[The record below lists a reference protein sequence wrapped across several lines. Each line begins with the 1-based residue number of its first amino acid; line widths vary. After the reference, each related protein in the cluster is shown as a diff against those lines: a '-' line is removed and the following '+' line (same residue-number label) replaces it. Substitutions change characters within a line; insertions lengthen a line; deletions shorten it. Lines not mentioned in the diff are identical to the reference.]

1 MDVTEATFEQD
12 VVERSAERP
21 VVVDFWAEWCGPC
34 RALGPVLEQE
44 VAATDGAV
52 ELVKVDV
59 DANPQLASEFGVRGI
74 PAVKAFRNGHVVG
87 EFVGA
92 LPAERV
98 RAFLEGLT
106 APSATERLLEE
117 SELDDE
123 VQAALA
129 SGDVERA
136 LDLLLARVP
145 DAPPEERDRIRET
158 MLSLFGDLGP
168 EHPTTVA
175 YRRRLASALYWPSCA
190 SRSEAARIST
200 APNGRGSSR

>member
-117 SELDDE
+117 SELDGE

-158 MLSLFGDLGP
+158 MVALFGDLGP

-175 YRRRLASALYWPSCA
+175 YRRRLASVLY
-190 SRSEAARIST
+190 
-200 APNGRGSSR
+200 